1 MQNKQ
6 TNKNRYA
13 SCLKLIVKYHSPNPP
28 HKKMYN
34 SVDSELHFDR
44 YIGHVFL
51 SPSNSLERD
60 TLHLSTKIRSDN
72 CETLF

>member
-1 MQNKQ
+1 
-6 TNKNRYA
+6 
-13 SCLKLIVKYHSPNPP
+13 
-28 HKKMYN
+28 MYN

-72 CETLF
+72 CETLFWTMRCLPGKEESEEFKQRKWHLQDTAF